1 MDPDLYFVLGIII
14 GAFAIPAILSAFSE
28 GRPPRAAAILIMIG
42 GGLVALAIYSN
53 PLGYSIEGTPE
64 VFVRVVG
71 KYIN

>member
-42 GGLVALAIYSN
+42 GGLVALAMYSN
-53 PLGYSIEGTPE
+53 PLGYTIEGVPD